1 LVPQEKNNSMKKEE
15 FDYIIENESKLKDLP
30 NSELIRVMDL
40 LSSDFEM
47 TKKQIIDMTFYLD
60 KLEELYN
67 KSLEIYKTRVS

>member
-1 LVPQEKNNSMKKEE
+1 MKKEE
-15 FDYIIENESKLKDLP
+15 FDYIIQNESKLKDLP

-60 KLEELYN
+60 KIEELYN